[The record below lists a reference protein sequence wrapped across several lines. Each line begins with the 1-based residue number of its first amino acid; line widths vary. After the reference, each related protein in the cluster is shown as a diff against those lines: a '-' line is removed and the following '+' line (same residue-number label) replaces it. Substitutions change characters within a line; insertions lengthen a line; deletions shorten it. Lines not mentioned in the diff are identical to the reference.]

1 MSADVKL
8 VYDPTCPHVSE
19 ARKALLQ
26 AFAIAGLP
34 ACWTEWRTDAPETPE
49 RLRRLPSPTILV
61 RGRDIAGT
69 GTAAIGPCCRL
80 HGERSSVALSSGE
93 IAKRLKARGW
103 LEIGGMASGASG
115 AMTLL
120 LPAGLCPGCWPAYA
134 AVLSSLG
141 AGFLLETSYQAPIAV
156 ALFVVGVAS
165 HSYHVRR
172 TGRYT
177 TLLLALA
184 GAFTALAGKF
194 ILGAPAVQYIGLFTF
209 VLSAVWAAAY
219 SAPQRNANSRHPLTN
234 QDLEDC
240 YGCKEKS

>member
-8 VYDPTCPHVSE
+8 VYDPTCPHASE

-26 AFAIAGLP
+26 AFVIAGLP
-34 ACWTEWRTDAPETPE
+34 ACWTEWRTNDPEIPE
-49 RLRRLPSPTILV
+49 RIRRLPSPTILL

-69 GTAAIGPCCRL
+69 GTAATGPSCRL
-80 HGERSSVALSSGE
+80 HGERSSDALSSRE

-103 LEIGGMASGASG
+103 MEIGGMASGASG

-141 AGFLLETSYQAPIAV
+141 AGFLLKTSYEASIAV
-156 ALFVVGVAS
+156 ALFAVGVAS

-172 TGRYT
+172 TARYT

-184 GAFTALAGKF
+184 GASTALAGKF
-194 ILGAPAVQYIGLFTF
+194 ILGAPAVQYIGLFAF
-209 VLSAVWAAAY
+209 VLSAVWAAVY
-219 SAPQRNANSRHPLTN
+219 GVPQRNANSRHPFKN
-234 QDLEDC
+234 EDLEDC
-240 YGCKEKS
+240 YGCNKKS